1 MRYWYWYVENLF
13 NETLKD
19 GVYFQTPGLVMAIAG
34 DVFGIPGNIVTGLFC
49 AITWVRSRFL
59 VKVPT
64 FRNLRFYF
72 LFLFLIFIPSEL
84 NHKTLVFPFI

>member
-1 MRYWYWYVENLF
+1 MRHWFFENLF

-34 DVFGIPGNIVTGLFC
+34 VFSVFPER
-49 AITWVRSRFL
+49 VRSGLVWTLTRRGASFL

-64 FRNLRFYF
+64 FRNPRFYF
-72 LFLFLIFIPSEL
+72 LFLFLIFIPPEL
-84 NHKTLVFPFI
+84 NQKTLVSPLI